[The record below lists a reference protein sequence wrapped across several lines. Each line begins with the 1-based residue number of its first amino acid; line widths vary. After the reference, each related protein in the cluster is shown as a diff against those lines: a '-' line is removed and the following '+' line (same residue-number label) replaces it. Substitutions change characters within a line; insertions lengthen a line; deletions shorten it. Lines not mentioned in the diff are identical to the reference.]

1 MLSGA
6 KMFRD
11 GVELGWTDRRRIGTC
26 MRPCVFIYTFFFL
39 LCEIAFF
46 TWRYVY
52 MRLSRGMVW
61 SKREKDKGLHC
72 IHCLPILSILHY
84 SSLYRTIRIGI
95 FFCLS
100 LSLYFLMAQIFLLLF
115 QHFHM
120 FFFLTLSFVRNLYWM
135 HVYWVRFGVGAWC
148 SFKKPNQRNWKA
160 PSVKP
165 RFMLCFGYNCLET
178 KTHGDAWNIN
188 MRVPCPHLN
197 TVDEI
202 LGESQKLTE
211 NYAEVATRTKQNI
224 SFHHWNQIRCIS

>member
-1 MLSGA
+1 
-6 KMFRD
+6 MFRD

-26 MRPCVFIYTFFFL
+26 MRPCVFIYTFFFF
-39 LCEIAFF
+39 CC
-46 TWRYVY
+46 V
-52 MRLSRGMVW
+52 RLPFSRGDMSICDCQEEW
-61 SKREKDKGLHC
+61 YEANGRKTRDC
-72 IHCLPILSILHY
+72 IASTV
-84 SSLYRTIRIGI
+84 YRFYQFYTTLRYIERSELGI
-95 FFCLS
+95 FFVSLS
-100 LSLYFLMAQIFLLLF
+100 LSIFSWLRYFCFCFNIFTC
-115 QHFHM
+115 